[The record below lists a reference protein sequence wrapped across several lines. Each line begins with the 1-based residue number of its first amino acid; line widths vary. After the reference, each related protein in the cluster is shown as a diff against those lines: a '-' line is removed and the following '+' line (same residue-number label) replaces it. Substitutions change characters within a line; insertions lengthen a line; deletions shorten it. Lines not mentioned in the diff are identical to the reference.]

1 MGKGT
6 EMTPN
11 KENFLKAIYEL
22 GGMSKL
28 INNKSLAEY
37 LNVSAAAIT
46 DMNTRLVKQSII
58 TYEPYKG
65 VKLTDKGVRI
75 VNQLIRRHRLWEVFL
90 AEKLGY
96 EWDEVHTDADLLE
109 HISSDKLIER
119 LDAFL
124 GHPTVDPHG
133 DTIPTSDGEVIVNQY
148 HALVECKQGEFFKVK
163 QVDDDTEFLTYL
175 TDKGIQL
182 NETYQITEIEPYE
195 GPITL
200 TNNDEENIL
209 VSYKA
214 AFRIFGQ

>member
-1 MGKGT
+1 
-6 EMTPN
+6 MTPN

-22 GGMSKL
+22 GGMSTL

-133 DTIPTSDGEVIVNQY
+133 DTIPTSDGKVIVNQY
-148 HALVECKQGEFFKVK
+148 HALVECKQGESFKVK